1 MKGIILHGGH
11 GTRLRPLTHT
21 GPKQLLPIANK
32 PMSQYCLESIV
43 ETGITDIAIIIGG
56 VGSNKVREYYGDGS
70 NFGVNVTYIE
80 QDEPRGIAHA
90 IRLCKE
96 FVNDEKFLVFLGDNI
111 IQKPISD
118 FVDNFKNSHFDA
130 TVLLCEVDNPSR
142 FGIANVENEK
152 ILKII
157 EKPKNPISNLA
168 VTGIYL
174 LTPLIF
180 DIIDN
185 LKPSWRN
192 ELEITDALD
201 NLLKQNNNIS
211 YEKITDYWKDTGTP
225 NDILHANGE
234 IIKKMQTSFQG
245 EKQDNVIINGKIIVG
260 KGTVIESNVIITGPA
275 IIGENCK
282 ILTNSNDPS
291 KIVIG
296 PNVSVGDNSIITV
309 SSIENSIIM
318 KNCKIHSVAEIKNS
332 IIANN
337 SEIKDEVGTEKVF
350 LLGEGSK
357 VSL

>member
-32 PMSQYCLESIV
+32 PMSEYCIESIG
-43 ETGITDIAIIIGG
+43 ETGITDIAIIVGG
-56 VGSNKVREYYGDGS
+56 VGSNKVREYYGNGEK
-70 NFGVNVTYIE
+70 FGVNITYIE

-96 FVNDEKFLVFLGDNI
+96 FVNGEKFLVFLGDNI
-111 IQKPISD
+111 IQKSIID
-118 FVDNFKNSHFDA
+118 FVENFKNSDYDA

-142 FGIANVENEK
+142 FGIANIENEK
-152 ILKII
+152 IVKIT
-157 EKPKNPISNLA
+157 EKPKNPTSNLA

-174 LTPLIF
+174 LTPVIF
-180 DIIDN
+180 EIIDN
-185 LKPSWRN
+185 LKPSWRD

-211 YEKITDYWKDTGTP
+211 FEKITDYWKDTGTP
-225 NDILHANGE
+225 EDIIHANGE
-234 IIKKMQTSFQG
+234 IIKKMLERFGRGIESHITG
-245 EKQDNVIINGKIIVG
+245 EGSI
-260 KGTVIESNVIITGPA
+260 IESNVNIRGLV
-275 IIGENCK
+275 IIGKNCR
-282 ILTNSNDPS
+282 ICAGSS
-291 KIVIG
+291 IG
-296 PNVSVGDNSIITV
+296 PNVSVGDNTTISV

-318 KNCKIHSVAEIKNS
+318 ENCKINSTANIKNS

-337 SEIKDEVGTEKVF
+337 SEIKDEMGNKKIF

>member
-32 PMSQYCLESIV
+32 PMSQFCLEAIA

-56 VGSNKVREYYGDGS
+56 VGSNKVREFYGDGKK
-70 NFGVNVTYIE
+70 FGVKITYIE

-96 FVNDEKFLVFLGDNI
+96 FVNNEKFLVFLGDNI
-111 IQKPISD
+111 IQKSITD
-118 FVDNFKNSHFDA
+118 FVENFKNSNYDA

-142 FGIANVENEK
+142 FGIANVKNEK
-152 ILKII
+152 IVKII
-157 EKPKNPISNLA
+157 EKPKNPESDLA

-174 LTPLIF
+174 LTPKIF
-180 DIIDN
+180 QIIDD

-201 NLLKQNNNIS
+201 NLLKDNDNIG

-225 NDILHANGE
+225 EDILHANGE
-234 IIKKMQTSFQG
+234 IIAKHPEYIRRHNSGQIIIGNNCEIDSNVKIEG
-245 EKQDNVIINGKIIVG
+245 PVIIGD
-260 KGTVIESNVIITGPA
+260 
-275 IIGENCK
+275 NCK
-282 ILTNSNDPS
+282 ILS
-291 KIVIG
+291 KATIG
-296 PNVSVGDNSIITV
+296 PNVSIGNNSIISV
-309 SSIENSIIM
+309 SLIENSIIM
-318 KNCKIHSVAEIKNS
+318 DNCKINSTTEIKNS

-337 SEIKDEVGTEKVF
+337 SEIEDVTGSAKVF

-357 VSL
+357 ISL